1 MRRLSLT
8 SLVVPLILGGALAG
22 CGGPPAPAEPELHT
36 VAAGN
41 LRLVGSPPPDSRRLT
56 VQYVAGALLWESQP
70 VARVEVDQD
79 NTRVVVRVF
88 VNERVPAADESV
100 PNVAT
105 VRTAT
110 VDLDQPL
117 GPAAVLD
124 GSVTP
129 PTPMPHQQQ

>member
-8 SLVVPLILGGALAG
+8 SLVVPLILGGAVAG
-22 CGGPPAPAEPELHT
+22 CGGPEATAEPELHT
-36 VAAGN
+36 VPAGN
-41 LRLVGSPPPDSRRLT
+41 LRLVGSPPPDSRQLT
-56 VQYVAGALLWESQP
+56 VQYVAGALLWEAQP

-79 NTRVVVRVF
+79 STRVVVRVF
-88 VNERVPAADESV
+88 LNERVPAADESV

-110 VDLDQPL
+110 VGLDRPL
-117 GPAAVLD
+117 GPATVLD

-129 PTPMPHQQQ
+129 PTPMPHQE

>member
-8 SLVVPLILGGALAG
+8 SLVVPLILGGAVAG
-22 CGGPPAPAEPELHT
+22 CGGPEATAEPELHT

-41 LRLVGSPPPDSRRLT
+41 LRLVGSPPPESRQLT

-88 VNERVPAADESV
+88 VNERAYAYRRIYPQYALL
-100 PNVAT
+100 N
-105 VRTAT
+105 
-110 VDLDQPL
+110 
-117 GPAAVLD
+117 
-124 GSVTP
+124 
-129 PTPMPHQQQ
+129 